1 MMGGQAEYYREALS
15 ENVSMGLDR
24 AVKEGR
30 WINKPKTG
38 YMMIDKL
45 LVPSVDAPLVV
56 ECFRL
61 RGEGQPYRVI
71 EERTGIKYSTVK
83 SILDSR
89 IYRGE
94 TVRKGK
100 WSQGIHDAL
109 VSEEE

>member
-1 MMGGQAEYYREALS
+1 
-15 ENVSMGLDR
+15 MGLDR

-30 WINKPKTG
+30 WVNRPKTG
-38 YMMIDKL
+38 YDLIDGL
-45 LVPSVDAPLVV
+45 LVPNVDATLVI

-61 RGEGQPYRVI
+61 RGERHSYRTI

-94 TVRKGK
+94 VMQQR
-100 WSQGIHDAL
+100 QVVPRHP
-109 VSEEE
+109 